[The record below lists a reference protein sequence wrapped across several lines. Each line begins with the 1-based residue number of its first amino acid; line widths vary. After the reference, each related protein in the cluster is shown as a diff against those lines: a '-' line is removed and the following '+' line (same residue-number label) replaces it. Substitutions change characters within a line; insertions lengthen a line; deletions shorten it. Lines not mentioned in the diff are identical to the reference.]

1 MRCVSPGS
9 SAKVGEDM
17 ARKKKLVN
25 RTLYP
30 DYVIETVARCLWPDI
45 QAFFESEEGQRE
57 FAEWKA
63 EQERKK
69 ETETLEQI
77 AA

>member
-1 MRCVSPGS
+1 MCVNLES
-9 SAKVGEDM
+9 SVKVGEGM
-17 ARKKKLVN
+17 ARKKELVN
-25 RTLYP
+25 RTPYP

-63 EQERKK
+63 QQEQKK
-69 ETETLEQI
+69 QSGYIEV